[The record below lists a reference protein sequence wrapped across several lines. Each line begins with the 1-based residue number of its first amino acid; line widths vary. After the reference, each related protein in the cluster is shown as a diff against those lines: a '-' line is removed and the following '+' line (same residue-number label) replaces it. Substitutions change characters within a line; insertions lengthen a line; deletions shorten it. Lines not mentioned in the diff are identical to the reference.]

1 MGRPNARVVWWAG
14 GSLCSSIQ
22 VQPAPSKCLQDR
34 VLGGVQHVPVIN
46 LPSLEVFKPAMM
58 KVLFS
63 VGYFPSL
70 GEEPN
75 KFFDSVLGV
84 FMTALLADAGVER
97 GVAMVVIDVMPPM
110 ATSIKTLHQGDN
122 LVDYHQI
129 DSITYFKALPDG
141 LQKIFTMNHDAIV
154 RFLVSQREQ
163 ILEGATTR
171 QWSTFIMFLLQLNLY
186 RCHLPI

>member
-1 MGRPNARVVWWAG
+1 
-14 GSLCSSIQ
+14 
-22 VQPAPSKCLQDR
+22 
-34 VLGGVQHVPVIN
+34 VIN

-110 ATSIKTLHQGDN
+110 ATNVKALHQGDN
-122 LVDYHQI
+122 LVDYHHI
-129 DSITYFKALPDG
+129 DLIAYFKALPDG
-141 LQKIFTMNHDAIV
+141 LQKIFTMIHDAIV
-154 RFLVSQREQ
+154 TFLVAQREQ
-163 ILEGATTR
+163 ILEGETTR
-171 QWSTFIMFLLQLNLY
+171 
-186 RCHLPI
+186 H